1 MIDYYLQTA
10 DEPTMR
16 AALIEAGVA
25 TWELAEIDAEGNV
38 TAQHALVPAEG
49 HAVEV
54 IGTWYE
60 RTGGTDDEPVM
71 TQLPG
76 WHVNVRSN
84 ELIQWP
90 ENVTVHEPRTP
101 WRIFG

>member
-16 AALIEAGVA
+16 NALIAAGV
-25 TWELAEIDAEGNV
+25 TDDEGNP
-38 TAQHALVPAEG
+38 TEG
-49 HAVEV
+49 HAIDV

-76 WHVNVRSN
+76 WHFNVRCSAPV
-84 ELIQWP
+84 EWP
-90 ENVTVHEPRTP
+90 DSVTLAQPKTP
-101 WRIFG
+101 WRVWA

>member
-1 MIDYYLQTA
+1 MLRDYYLQTA

-16 AALIEAGVA
+16 AALIEAGV
-25 TWELAEIDAEGNV
+25 TDDEGNP
-38 TAQHALVPAEG
+38 TEG
-49 HAVEV
+49 HVIDV

-60 RTGGTDDEPVM
+60 QPEDPEAEPVAV
-71 TQLPG
+71 PG
-76 WHVNVRSN
+76 WHVNVRSS

-90 ENVTVHEPRTP
+90 DSVTLAQPKTP

>member
-10 DEPTMR
+10 DEPTMLS
-16 AALIEAGVA
+16 ALVESGV
-25 TWELAEIDAEGNV
+25 TDDEGNP
-38 TAQHALVPAEG
+38 TEG
-49 HAVEV
+49 HVIDV

-60 RTGGTDDEPVM
+60 QSDPEAEPVEV
-71 TQLPG
+71 PG
-76 WHVNVRSN
+76 WHVNVRSS

-90 ENVTVHEPRTP
+90 ESVTVAQPKTP

>member
-1 MIDYYLQTA
+1 MIDHYLQTT
-10 DEPTMR
+10 DEQTMS
-16 AALIEAGVA
+16 AALIAAGV
-25 TWELAEIDAEGNV
+25 TDDEGNP
-38 TAQHALVPAEG
+38 TEG
-49 HAVEV
+49 HVIDV

-71 TQLPG
+71 TQVPG

-90 ENVTVHEPRTP
+90 ESVTVAQPKTP
-101 WRIFG
+101 WRVFG

>member
-10 DEPTMR
+10 DEPTML
-16 AALIEAGVA
+16 AALIEGGV
-25 TWELAEIDAEGNV
+25 TDDEGNP
-38 TAQHALVPAEG
+38 TEG

-60 RTGGTDDEPVM
+60 RTGGTDEEPVM

-76 WHVNVRSN
+76 WHFNVRSN

-90 ENVTVHEPRTP
+90 ESVTVHEPRTP
-101 WRIFG
+101 WRVWG

>member
-16 AALIEAGVA
+16 AALIAAGV
-25 TWELAEIDAEGNV
+25 TDDEGNP
-38 TAQHALVPAEG
+38 TEG

-54 IGTWYE
+54 IGTWFE

-71 TQLPG
+71 AQLPG

-90 ENVTVHEPRTP
+90 ESVTVATPKTP
-101 WRIFG
+101 WRIWG